1 MQKVVTLRGIE
12 SKKLQ
17 YLGCMSCM
25 HVYTTLIYYNSLE
38 SAICNKINNDY
49 SQLVVRTQKVK
60 GILLL
65 QPVFTSRH
73 VIVAFGVSALGL
85 STSRDVPVAL

>member
-60 GILLL
+60 RYTIIA
-65 QPVFTSRH
+65 TSIYIAACNSSIWSISSWLEH
-73 VIVAFGVSALGL
+73 K
-85 STSRDVPVAL
+85 